1 MKTGLLQKEA
11 INEKK
16 QLTKSIKKS
25 SAEISFLLNRK
36 NL

>member
-16 QLTKSIKKS
+16 QPNPVVYYLPEPIQQ
-25 SAEISFLLNRK
+25 
-36 NL
+36 